1 MKYAR
6 TERFKKAYAKL
17 PSEIQTKVITAFQL
31 FKENPR
37 HPSLGIK
44 RVHLSQHWPALDCRT

>member
-17 PSEIQTKVITAFQL
+17 PPEIQAKVTKAFQL
-31 FKENPR
+31 FKDNPR
-37 HPSLGIK
+37 HPGPHPIVE
-44 RVHLSQHWPALDCRT
+44 REP